1 VAEVQNVDWSLIGIG
16 ATIIGAVWSLAW
28 WLEGKFSQIKT
39 LVHDQVQKLG
49 KEISDKLD
57 YHERHDDTRF
67 AVMATDLMDIKLRN
81 ATIQGLYL
89 NLPEEE
95 MSPVAKKIKKIL
107 KESN

>member
-1 VAEVQNVDWSLIGIG
+1 MAEIPGIEWSLVGIG

-28 WLEGKFSQIKT
+28 WLEGKFAQIKS
-39 LVHDQVQKLG
+39 LVHDQIEKLG

-57 YHERHDDTRF
+57 YHEKHDDTRF

-89 NLPEEE
+89 NSPESELTPI
-95 MSPVAKKIKKIL
+95 SRKIKKIL
-107 KESN
+107 KD